1 MEEQLIFPATL
12 PPDDKQK
19 RLALIVALLLPI
31 PFIAIIPI
39 GQIQLPRI
47 DSYIPVVDTVM
58 LINDSIAA
66 TLLFAQFSIMRSPSL
81 LALAAGFLFTAFLV
95 VPHAL
100 TFPGAFAPNGLLGAG
115 LQTTPWLNEFWF
127 LGLPF
132 AVIAYVLLKRI
143 DGAKPIPRRA
153 VPFSIFTTVMAV
165 FVVACAL
172 LWLTTEGIEFL
183 PAIMA
188 DPVHPQLAWHFL
200 PLVAISMIAMALLW
214 LRRQSSLDL
223 WLLVVLEAWMLN
235 ALLFNRLVIRWSVFW
250 YCGRVFAAL
259 ATSVILLFL
268 LCETTVIYWRLAR
281 SYMMLERERDNKLMD
296 FEAITAAISHE
307 IKQPLTAIGANGS
320 AALEFLGKVQPDLEG
335 AREALNDV
343 VDGTH
348 RISEALDGIRSLF
361 QKVDQERQPIDVN
374 EIVLDV
380 IRSLRSELKEHGVTT
395 RPELTSGMPLIEG
408 NRSQLQQ
415 VVINLIHNAVQA
427 MDTTTDRSRVLRLTT
442 ERRDHAISLAVQDSG
457 PGIDPQQLGSI
468 FDAFVTTKT
477 QGMGLGLAICR
488 VIIERHGGQISASS
502 DGKNGALFRLVLPIE
517 STDRAT
523 AHGEL
528 SH

>member
-1 MEEQLIFPATL
+1 
-12 PPDDKQK
+12 
-19 RLALIVALLLPI
+19 
-31 PFIAIIPI
+31 
-39 GQIQLPRI
+39 
-47 DSYIPVVDTVM
+47 
-58 LINDSIAA
+58 
-66 TLLFAQFSIMRSPSL
+66 
-81 LALAAGFLFTAFLV
+81 
-95 VPHAL
+95 
-100 TFPGAFAPNGLLGAG
+100 
-115 LQTTPWLNEFWF
+115 
-127 LGLPF
+127 
-132 AVIAYVLLKRI
+132 
-143 DGAKPIPRRA
+143 
-153 VPFSIFTTVMAV
+153 
-165 FVVACAL
+165 
-172 LWLTTEGIEFL
+172 
-183 PAIMA
+183 
-188 DPVHPQLAWHFL
+188 
-200 PLVAISMIAMALLW
+200 
-214 LRRQSSLDL
+214 
-223 WLLVVLEAWMLN
+223 
-235 ALLFNRLVIRWSVFW
+235 
-250 YCGRVFAAL
+250 
-259 ATSVILLFL
+259 L

-281 SYMMLERERDNKLMD
+281 SHMMLERERDNKLMN

-320 AALEFLGKVQPDLEG
+320 AALELLGKVQPDLEG

-415 VVINLIHNAVQA
+415 VVINLIQNAVQA

-523 AHGEL
+523 AHGL